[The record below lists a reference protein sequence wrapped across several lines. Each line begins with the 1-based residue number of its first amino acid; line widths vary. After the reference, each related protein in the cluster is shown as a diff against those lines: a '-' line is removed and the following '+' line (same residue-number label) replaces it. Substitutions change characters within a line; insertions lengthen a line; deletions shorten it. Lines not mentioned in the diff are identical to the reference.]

1 MFRCDNDVVD
11 HQTVNLE
18 FEDGITVS
26 FTMAA
31 FNKGGRYIRIM
42 GTDGELSASM
52 SDDFIT
58 FYDFATREY
67 TQIPIANAIVGASM
81 NSGHGGGDTG
91 IMKALADKLN
101 GKDVSV
107 CDLRETY
114 ISHLIAFA
122 AEESRVTGKVID
134 MEEYEMRFEKK

>member
-1 MFRCDNDVVD
+1 
-11 HQTVNLE
+11 
-18 FEDGITVS
+18 
-26 FTMAA
+26 MAA

-58 FYDFATREY
+58 YYDFATREY
-67 TQIPIANAIVGASM
+67 TKIPIADAIVGASM

-91 IMKALADKLN
+91 IMKALSDKLH
-101 GKDVSV
+101 GREATV

-122 AEESRVTGKVID
+122 AEESRVTGKTID
-134 MEEYEMRFEKK
+134 MKEFEERFERK